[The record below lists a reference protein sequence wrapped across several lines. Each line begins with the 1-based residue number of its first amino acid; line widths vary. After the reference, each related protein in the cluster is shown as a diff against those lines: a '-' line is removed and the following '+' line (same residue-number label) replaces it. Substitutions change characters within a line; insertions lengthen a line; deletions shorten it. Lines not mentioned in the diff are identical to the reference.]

1 MTRGKPRKSFNRA
14 RLHGFTLVEVL
25 VALLVLSIGL
35 LGLAALQTTSLKFN
49 TDSYFRTQSTLLAYD
64 IIDRMRLN
72 LSAVYNGDY
81 DAADSTTAAS
91 KVFTYGGCKGSASQC
106 KCDDAAANCNT
117 ANLATYDL
125 GKWYEKIGATLPEG
139 STNLATISRTTANK
153 VTITL
158 QWKERDLLKSH
169 IWEVQL

>member
-1 MTRGKPRKSFNRA
+1 MTALKPEKSSNRA
-14 RLHGFTLVEVL
+14 RLRGFTLVEVL

-49 TDSYFRTQSTLLAYD
+49 TDSYLRTQATLLAYD

-72 LSAVYNGDY
+72 TTGLYAGNY
-81 DAADSTTAAS
+81 DAADS
-91 KVFTYGGCKGSASQC
+91 
-106 KCDDAAANCNT
+106 AAATAKIATYNACKASGCQCDAST
-117 ANLATYDL
+117 ANCSTSSLATYDL
-125 GKWYEKIGATLPEG
+125 GKWYDKIGASLPEG

-158 QWKERDLLKSH
+158 KWKERDLLKSH

>member
-1 MTRGKPRKSFNRA
+1 MTASKPRKSFNRA

-49 TDSYFRTQSTLLAYD
+49 TDSYVRTQATLLAYD
-64 IIDRMRLN
+64 IIDRMRSNTTGLYAGN
-72 LSAVYNGDY
+72 Y
-81 DAADSTTAAS
+81 DAATS
-91 KVFTYGGCKGSASQC
+91 
-106 KCDDAAANCNT
+106 AAAAAKVTSYNACKASGCQCDASTANCST

-125 GKWYEKIGATLPEG
+125 GKWYDKLGASLPEG
-139 STNLATISRTTANK
+139 STNLATISRTATNK
-153 VTITL
+153 VTITI